1 MEHSAVDRQAGEAI
15 KTLLQVLAIAGG
27 GIILS
32 MILHKA
38 STDISALAWQHSGDG
53 FCKALAKYL
62 LGNLAG
68 G

>member
-1 MEHSAVDRQAGEAI
+1 MDRQASEAV
-15 KTLLQVLAIAGG
+15 KSLLQIVAIVCTAL
-27 GIILS
+27 ILS

-38 STDISALAWQHSGDG
+38 STDVSALAWQYSGDE

-62 LGNLAG
+62 LSNLAG